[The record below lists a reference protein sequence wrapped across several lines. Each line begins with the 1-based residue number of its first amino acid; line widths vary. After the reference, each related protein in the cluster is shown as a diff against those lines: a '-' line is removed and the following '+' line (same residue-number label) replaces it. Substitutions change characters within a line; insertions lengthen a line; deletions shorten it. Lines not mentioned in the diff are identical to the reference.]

1 MSCPIRQTSMEYLNK
16 NGALGENR
24 TVKDIFKFKQANEEM
39 TAHAYIKY
47 GVGDGKMML
56 FNTVQNR
63 VDYPQGGYRNIIRI
77 MPNDKLL
84 DMLDEAVI
92 SSNKPLKY
100 KSFDSNKLDEIID
113 NNQPEKLLVTDKE
126 TQSEG
131 FNKDKIFSNIKH
143 VLFNGIDKSN
153 YTAIEI
159 LDNIIKN
166 FDGFN
171 AKSLE
176 FFKLAQLL
184 VTATK
189 ASVKIVDKDELK
201 DPTNFME
208 FSAENNQIR
217 ISLENLQES
226 NEQEAIRKFMHEVVH
241 SVTIGAYQNPIT
253 FEQQMFK
260 KFIDES
266 FKMYS
271 YLGGKEG
278 YGFTNEVEFIAE
290 IMTNPDFQDKIK
302 SLDRIAQKS
311 KWWNKFVDYI
321 RGLFGPKQVEYQQIV
336 DEILNIIPTEQVLG
350 KGIFATKVEQKDKL
364 DIYTSLRTTE
374 DKVKYTM
381 ERLRQSIDLNLR
393 NYRNLQKWITDPK
406 KKEGID
412 KYIQVLVDLQ
422 QDMDRYKDNFQMEAV
437 LIFMKNMMTNLN
449 YIHTKI
455 NQIDIKDEDAIT
467 NGIKIYKNY
476 LTTYSVVHDIANLVD
491 AIKRDE
497 AQTIIPKGDI
507 LKIEQDIIKATGTY
521 SFLNKEM
528 FSIMKKG
535 MKFKLNDIKYFPQ
548 VEKKHRDRLNKE
560 HKDSHIP
567 ENKQTWVMDKMLNR
581 DKDLIQQDLD
591 TYIEE
596 LLENPMMDIANFN
609 VNWQSSVNISS
620 TFVQIMNQM
629 LVQLD
634 NERIKI
640 EKEKDAEF
648 QKAFNELVK
657 EKGTNDITKLYENIL
672 RFDKNGKPYLKSDY
686 KVEFYTEVH
695 LKIREMRAEYD
706 KKIAQKRLDIKE
718 IPKIHG
724 YQSAEYIAA
733 QKELSSLI
741 KEKLKVVK
749 TFENQHMDFNSEGE
763 LIGIKDKWKENLSGL
778 SKAEK
783 NVLDLFTDIITLSHK
798 QTYGQQSLITFSYG
812 TRFFEL
818 PKVTKSDLERLW
830 TGKVGGIIKDKVD
843 NFTKTRPDDV
853 GYTVRKTGLDNQQIY
868 QLKVHYRDVTGE
880 FDNKQQS
887 LDLMSIMRL
896 EFKNGNMY
904 NIRKKAE
911 MDLTFLLD
919 IAKDKDYYEKTGTT
933 KIVNWRDHK
942 LNIVSGRETNT
953 VKVMTN
959 MLESRFYDIMNHT
972 DTKVNTVDMNKV
984 VGAIN
989 RFSALFTLTF
999 NVASGT
1005 ANVVN
1010 ANAQLFLESFLKGQH
1025 IKASSI
1031 AKANAIY
1038 GKNLIHSISDISNP
1052 INISYVNQLNELF
1065 NIRGIFNLSNA
1076 SFLQSDM
1083 FKAGLDSKTLQ
1094 VFQETGEHWM
1104 QSVIT
1109 MSILDGV
1116 KVMNENGKFINK
1128 DGKVVQ
1134 ENDAASLLDMI
1145 TIDPVTGLITT
1156 SDKVVYTTH
1165 SRLTKYT
1172 EGGKEKVD
1180 LLIIKKLYDSIGNY
1194 RETDQ
1199 PEIMRHWWGKLMM
1212 LYRKYLVPMGVAR
1225 GKGIMYSL
1233 KRQEDLDEDERSF
1246 SYALQENEEGTYVTL
1261 IRFVMNSIRNK
1272 QAALSSIEWN
1282 KLSDYEK
1289 HNIKRSVTEIVLTSA
1304 ILPLMSMFFSGL
1316 ASGEDDDWLYFI
1328 AYQIR
1333 RLETELSQYRNPSEA
1348 YKILRSP
1355 IPSARIL
1362 ETAGSIVGGIFN
1374 PESYTE
1380 VYERGKWKGEN
1391 KYKIKI
1397 QKQIPIVKEIM
1408 RDYEALYNY
1417 QDNLFGAGL

>member
-1 MSCPIRQTSMEYLNK
+1 MEYLDK
-16 NGALGENR
+16 NGALGKNR

-47 GVGDGKMML
+47 GVGDGKMPL
-56 FNTVQNR
+56 FTLKSSR
-63 VDYPQGGYRNIIRI
+63 VEYPQGGYMEVMRI
-77 MPNDKLL
+77 FPNDKLL
-84 DMLDEAVI
+84 DILQEAVTAVNI
-92 SSNKPLKY
+92 PLKY
-100 KSFDSNKLDEIID
+100 KPFDFNKLDELID
-113 NNQPEKLLVTDKE
+113 ENQPEKLVVSINQE
-126 TQSEG
+126 ENQG
-131 FNKDKIFSNIKH
+131 FNQEQVFQDIKNT
-143 VLFNGIDKSN
+143 LFNGIDASN

-159 LDNIIKN
+159 LTNIIKN

-171 AKSLE
+171 AKTLE
-176 FFKLAQLL
+176 LFKLAQLA
-184 VTATK
+184 VTTSKAT
-189 ASVKIVDKDELK
+189 VRIVDKSELT
-201 DPTNFME
+201 DVNNFME
-208 FSAENNQIR
+208 YSANNNEIK

-226 NEQEAIRKFMHEVVH
+226 TEKEAIQKFMHEVVH

-253 FEQQMFK
+253 FEQRMFK
-260 KFIDES
+260 DFIDES

-278 YGFTNEVEFIAE
+278 YGFTNQEEFIAE
-290 IMTNPDFQDKIK
+290 IMTNPDFQEKIK
-302 SLDRIAQKS
+302 SLDRVAQSS

-336 DEILNIIPTEQVLG
+336 DEILSIIPTEQELG
-350 KGIFATKVEQKDKL
+350 KGIFATKVETKQEK

-381 ERLRQSIDLNLR
+381 ERLRQSIDLNLSQ
-393 NYRNLQKWITDPK
+393 YRILEKRTTDEV
-406 KKEGID
+406 KKEGIN
-412 KYIQVLVDLQ
+412 KYIQVLLDLQ
-422 QDMDRYKDNFQMEAV
+422 SDMDKYKDNFQMEAI

-449 YIHTKI
+449 YIHNKL
-455 NQIDIKDEDAIT
+455 NAIDVTDEDAIT
-467 NGIKIYKNY
+467 YGVKVYKNY
-476 LTTYSVVHDIANLVD
+476 LTTYSVVNDISDLIS
-491 AIKRDE
+491 AIGRDTT
-497 AQTIIPKGDI
+497 QTVIPKADI
-507 LKIEQDIIKATGTY
+507 LQIEQDIIRATGTFT
-521 SFLNKEM
+521 FLNKKI

-548 VEKKHRDRLNKE
+548 VEKKHVKRLIKE
-560 HKDSHIP
+560 KKLSQIP
-567 ENKQTWVMDKMLNR
+567 GNEMEWVMDKMLGR
-581 DKDLIQQDLD
+581 DKDLIQEDLNV
-591 TYIEE
+591 YIEE

-609 VNWQSSVNISS
+609 VNWQSSVNVSS

-629 LVQLD
+629 LTQLD
-634 NERIKI
+634 NDRIAV
-640 EKEKDAEF
+640 EKQKDVEF
-648 QKAFNELVK
+648 AKAFDELVK
-657 EKGTNDITKLYENIL
+657 EKGTNNITTLYENIL
-672 RFDKNGKPYLKSDY
+672 GFDKSGKPYLKSDY
-686 KVEFYTEVH
+686 KIGFYTDVH

-706 KKIAQKRLDIKE
+706 EKIAKKRIVIKE
-718 IPKIHG
+718 LSRVHGPTSGEYKIG
-724 YQSAEYIAA
+724 
-733 QKELSSLI
+733 QKELSALI
-741 KEKLKVVK
+741 KEKLAKV
-749 TFENQHMDFNSEGE
+749 TSFEKEHMNFNTAGE
-763 LIGIKDKWKENLSGL
+763 LLGIKDKWRENLDGL

-783 NVLDLFTDIITLSHK
+783 KVLDLFTDIISLSHK

-812 TRFFEL
+812 TKFFEL
-818 PKVTKSDLERLW
+818 PKVTKSDVERFW
-830 TGKVGGIIKDKVD
+830 TGNISGIVKDKID
-843 NFTKTRPDDV
+843 NFTQIRPDDV
-853 GYTVRKTGLDNQQIY
+853 GYTVRKTGLDNQQLY
-868 QLKVHYRDVTGE
+868 SLKVHYRDITGE

-904 NIRKKAE
+904 SVRKKAE

-959 MLESRFYDIMNHT
+959 MLESRFYDMMSHT
-972 DTKVNTVDMNKV
+972 DTKLGNADMNKV

-989 RFSALFTLTF
+989 RFSAFFTLTF
-999 NVASGT
+999 NIASGT

-1010 ANAQLFLESFLKGQH
+1010 ANAQLFLESFLMGQH

-1031 AKANAIY
+1031 AKANLMY
-1038 GKNLIHSISDISNP
+1038 SKHLVNSISDISNP
-1052 INISYVNQLNELF
+1052 INTSFVNQLNELF
-1065 NIRGIFNLSNA
+1065 NVRGIFNLSNA
-1076 SFLQSDM
+1076 NFLQSDM
-1083 FKAGLDSKTLQ
+1083 IKAGLDSKSLQ
-1094 VFQETGEHWM
+1094 VFQESGEHWM

-1109 MSILDGV
+1109 MSVLDGV
-1116 KVMNENGKFINK
+1116 KVMNENGKFINI
-1128 DGKVVQ
+1128 DGKVV
-1134 ENDAASLLDMI
+1134 EESDAASLLDMI
-1145 TIDPVTGLITT
+1145 TVDKTTGLITT

-1165 SRLTKYT
+1165 SRLTKYN

-1180 LLIIKKLYDSIGNY
+1180 LLIIKKIYDSMGNY

-1199 PEIMRHWWGKLMM
+1199 PEIMRHWWGKLIM

-1233 KRQEDLDEDERSF
+1233 KKQEDLDEDEKSF
-1246 SYALQENEEGTYVTL
+1246 SYALQEDEEGTYTTL
-1261 IRFVMNSIRNK
+1261 VRFLMNNIRNK
-1272 QAALSSIEWN
+1272 QFAMSAMEWN
-1282 KLSDYEK
+1282 KLSEYEK

-1304 ILPLMSMFFSGL
+1304 LLPLMSMFFSGL
-1316 ASGEDDDWLYFI
+1316 AGGDDDSYLYFL

-1362 ETAGSIVGGIFN
+1362 ETAATIVGGVFH
-1374 PESYTE
+1374 PATYTE
-1380 VYERGKWKGEN
+1380 KYERGRWKDENKWK
-1391 KYKIKI
+1391 IKV

-1408 RDYEALYNY
+1408 RDYQSLYNY